1 VRESTARSDTAATE
15 HAWSWQDLALEEY
28 RALRDE
34 IVATM
39 QTQDGGLRL
48 GVAAIGVVSAAGFNV
63 WDDTAASASIFL
75 SVVPF
80 VSAVVLTVWMGE
92 VSRMMRAG
100 RHIRRIEQFIH
111 EQDPA
116 LPDPVMTWETK
127 LRDPLSDITRWERQY
142 EWNYHAIVLLF
153 WSIGN
158 ASIGVGAYRAIWG
171 VKPLENTHAVVAVA
185 CAVLG
190 AMFVVLFLI
199 LQQLAT
205 VCETEG
211 PLRILRRREQAI
223 ARGTAKTAQ
232 ESKQQ

>member
-1 VRESTARSDTAATE
+1 MPETRTQSDAA
-15 HAWSWQDLALEEY
+15 ASQNASSWQELALEEY

-63 WDDTAASASIFL
+63 WGDTAAAAFIFL
-75 SVVPF
+75 AVVPF

-100 RHIRRIEQFIH
+100 SHIHRLELFIH
-111 EQDPA
+111 AQNPG
-116 LPDPVMTWETK
+116 LPDPVMTWETR

-153 WSIGN
+153 WSIGI
-158 ASIGVGAYRAIWG
+158 AAIGAGAYRAIWG
-171 VKPLENTHAVVAVA
+171 ADPLQNTHAVLAVA
-185 CAVLG
+185 GAVLG
-190 AMFVVLFLI
+190 AMFVVLILI

-211 PLRILRRREQAI
+211 RLRFLRRRQP
-223 ARGTAKTAQ
+223 
-232 ESKQQ
+232 

>member
-1 VRESTARSDTAATE
+1 MREPRARSDTAARE
-15 HAWSWQDLALEEY
+15 HAWDWQELALEEY
-28 RALRDE
+28 RALRGE

-63 WDDTAASASIFL
+63 WDTTAAASLIFL
-75 SVVPF
+75 AVVPF

-100 RHIRRIEQFIH
+100 SHIQRIEQFIH
-111 EQDPA
+111 EQNPT
-116 LPDPVMTWETK
+116 LPDPVMTWETR

-153 WSIGN
+153 WSIGI
-158 ASIGVGAYRAIWG
+158 ASIGVGSYRAIWG
-171 VKPLENTHAVVAVA
+171 AEPLDNRHAVVAVA
-185 CAVLG
+185 GAVLG

-211 PLRILRRREQAI
+211 RLRFLRRRERRILTFPCIPPRAG
-223 ARGTAKTAQ
+223 R
-232 ESKQQ
+232 